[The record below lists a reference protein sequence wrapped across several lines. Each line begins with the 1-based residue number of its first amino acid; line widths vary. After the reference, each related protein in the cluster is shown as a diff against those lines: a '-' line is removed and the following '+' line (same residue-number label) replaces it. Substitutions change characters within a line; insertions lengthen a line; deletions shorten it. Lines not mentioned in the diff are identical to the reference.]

1 MEEPINMSEQVLLI
15 CIGAFISIITSI
27 INKLVDNIANRKGQV
42 LIYRK
47 LVYQKYSSNISTG
60 IYDRSNETV
69 LVVPIWI
76 EIQNTKKVPIIIR
89 DFSLVLYKD
98 GKRVKKMKQI
108 THQKNGDSETEIY
121 YGDNGR
127 YSFLIQPESIM
138 KYELLFTL
146 KKRECNSDFDKI
158 MVVYY
163 DYNNK
168 RVSKTLKDIENS
180 WTTIQFDI
188 DEDWIALN

>member
-27 INKLVDNIANRKGQV
+27 INKIVDNITNRKGQI

-60 IYDRSNETV
+60 IYDHGNETV
-69 LVVPIWI
+69 LVVPLWI
-76 EIQNTKKVPIIIR
+76 EIQNTKKIPIIIR
-89 DFSLVLYKD
+89 DFSLVLYKE
-98 GKRVKKMKQI
+98 GKQVKKMKQI
-108 THQKNGDSETEIY
+108 THQKNGDSEIEIY

-163 DYNNK
+163 NYKNK
-168 RVSKTLKDIENS
+168 RVSKTLKEIENS